1 MERNY
6 GFLVCILVMVIDV
19 VAGLLG
25 IEAEKAQN
33 RVVLESLSISVG
45 ECSRKPRDDAFSRGL
60 AAAILLGLAHVI
72 ATVLGG
78 CKCIFITNKQNSQK
92 PSANQLLGLSF
103 MILSWITLGIGF
115 SLLMAATMDNSK
127 WKNSCEI
134 SSHGLF
140 LGGGIVCFLHG
151 LCTVAY
157 YVSATAA
164 YREEQRGSKPSPEP
178 QRV

>member
-78 CKCIFITNKQNSQK
+78 CK
-92 PSANQLLGLSF
+92 
-103 MILSWITLGIGF
+103 ITLGIGF

-178 QRV
+178 QRIPWKMH